1 MELAKCYEILGLH
14 ANATLE
20 EIKSAYRN
28 LSLKY
33 HPDRNQN
40 NMNEKFKQ
48 IIEAYNILKTYENN
62 KPHKINSTK
71 IRFYMNKNNSTKLK
85 MNYNKNGAHK
95 NNINSTDDI
104 EEKLSHKITHL
115 LLYGGLAVISIW
127 IIISEIVK

>member
-1 MELAKCYEILGLH
+1 
-14 ANATLE
+14 
-20 EIKSAYRN
+20 
-28 LSLKY
+28 
-33 HPDRNQN
+33 
-40 NMNEKFKQ
+40 MNEKFKQ